1 MVAMSVCR
9 FPAAAALLLFF
20 AAGITGCST
29 TVHQSLG
36 EARIESLIA
45 RMTVEEKVGQLSL
58 YAPAGVDIVAN
69 PQAAKQ
75 SVDQQLADIRAGRV
89 TGLFNDEG
97 LEGKRQAQQAAVN
110 ESRLG
115 IPLIFGAD
123 IIHGFRTVFPVP
135 LAESASWEPAL
146 AERTARASAQEA
158 SADGFRWTFAPM
170 VDIARDA
177 RWGRGVEGA
186 GEDVYL
192 GRQFAASRVHG
203 FQGADLSR
211 ADSMLATPKHF
222 AGYGAAEGGLDYNTV
237 DLSDRTLREVYLP
250 PFRAAIDAGAL
261 SIMSAFNEIGGIP
274 SNANPSL
281 LTGVLRDEWRF
292 QGFVVSDYTAD
303 EELIAHGFAADGR
316 EAARRAFLA
325 GTDVSMQSG
334 LYMKYL
340 PALVAAGEVPKSRL
354 DEAVRRVLRVK
365 TKLGLFDQPFR
376 GLDDKPTGPRFDM
389 AAHQALAR
397 EAATRSIVML
407 KNEGDLLP
415 LPKSGKKI
423 ALIGPF
429 AGTSDLFGPWRIF
442 PDQAPPV
449 GIEDALRSRLSSPDS
464 LTVVRGSDVDAPLE
478 GGIAAAVAAAKDA
491 DVVVLSIGEN
501 EQMSGESRS
510 RSDIEIPKAQQDLAD
525 AVAAT
530 GKPVVILLR
539 NGRALAL
546 EGAVRGANAIVVTWF
561 LGSQTGPAI
570 ADVLFGDANPSG
582 RLPVSFPQTPGQVPY
597 YYSHK
602 RTGRPQL
609 ANAPAQMYKARYLD
623 ATNDALYPFGYGLGY
638 ARVRYDSL
646 ELKSGRMNWNGKLD
660 LRARVT
666 NTGARDAD
674 EVVQLYIG
682 ARAASVTRPVREL
695 KGFRKVRIKPGQTVD
710 VDFTL
715 SRADLM
721 FIGQDLKPTVE
732 SGSFDLWVGPSATQG
747 LKSSFALAPDP
758 ESQSQWQSQVESD

>member
-1 MVAMSVCR
+1 MSVRR
-9 FPAAAALLLFF
+9 FPLLALTLFF
-20 AAGITGCST
+20 LACVAGCT
-29 TVHQSLG
+29 TAVHQSL
-36 EARIESLIA
+36 ADAHIESLIG

-69 PQAAKQ
+69 PQAKQQ
-75 SVDQQLADIRAGRV
+75 SVDQQMADIRAGRV
-89 TGLFNDEG
+89 TGLFNNEG
-97 LEGKRQAQQAAVN
+97 LEGKRRAQDAAVK

-135 LAESASWEPAL
+135 LAEAASWEPAL

-186 GEDVYL
+186 GEDVYV
-192 GRQFAASRVHG
+192 GRQFAAARVRG
-203 FQGADLSR
+203 FQGSDLSR
-211 ADSMLATPKHF
+211 ADAMLATPKHF

-237 DLSDRTLREVYLP
+237 DLSERTLREVYLP
-250 PFRAAIDAGAL
+250 PFRSAIDAGAL

-274 SNANPSL
+274 SNANGAL
-281 LTGVLRDEWRF
+281 LTGVLRKEWRF

-316 EAARRAFLA
+316 EAARRAFMA

-340 PALVAAGEVPKSRL
+340 PGLVASGEVPKSRL
-354 DEAVRRVLRVK
+354 DDAVRRVLRVK
-365 TKLGLFDQPFR
+365 AKLGLFDQPFR
-376 GLDDKPTGPRFDM
+376 GLDKQDGPRFD
-389 AAHQALAR
+389 APAHQALAR
-397 EAATRSIVML
+397 DAASRSIVLL
-407 KNEGDLLP
+407 KNDADLLP
-415 LPKSGKKI
+415 LPRSGKKI

-442 PDQAPPV
+442 PGQEPPV
-449 GIEDALRSRLSSPDS
+449 GIEDAMRSRLASPEL
-464 LTVVRGSDVDAPLE
+464 LTVVRGSDVDAPIA
-478 GGIAAAVAAAKDA
+478 GGIAAAVAAARDA
-491 DVVVLSIGEN
+491 DMVVLSIGEN
-501 EQMSGESRS
+501 EQMSGEARS

-525 AVAAT
+525 AVAAA
-530 GKPVVILLR
+530 GKPVVVLLR

-546 EGAVRGANAIVVTWF
+546 EGGVRHAGAILVTWF

-570 ADVLFGDANPSG
+570 ADVLYGDVNPSG

-609 ANAPAQMYKARYLD
+609 ADAPAQMYKARYLD
-623 ATNDALYPFGYGLGY
+623 ATNEALYPFGYGLGY
-638 ARVRYDSL
+638 AKVRYDALEVQSERMAWDGSL
-646 ELKSGRMNWNGKLD
+646 KV
-660 LRARVT
+660 RARIS
-666 NTGARDAD
+666 NTGRREAE
-674 EVVQLYIG
+674 EVAQLYIG
-682 ARAASVTRPVREL
+682 ARSASVTRPVREL
-695 KGFRKVRIKPGQTVD
+695 KGFHKVRIRPGESVD

-732 SGSFDLWVGPSATQG
+732 SGPFDVWVGPSATQG
-747 LKSSFALAPDP
+747 LKSSFVLAP
-758 ESQSQWQSQVESD
+758 E

>member
-1 MVAMSVCR
+1 MSVR
-9 FPAAAALLLFF
+9 RIPPLALGLLL
-20 AAGITGCST
+20 ACIAGCTT
-29 TVHQSLG
+29 TVQQSVAD
-36 EARIESLIA
+36 ARIESLIG

-75 SVDQQLADIRAGRV
+75 SLEQQMADIRAGRV
-89 TGLFNDEG
+89 TGLFNNEG
-97 LEGKRQAQQAAVN
+97 LEGKRRAQEAAVK

-135 LAESASWEPAL
+135 LAEAASWEPAL

-186 GEDVYL
+186 GEDVYI
-192 GRQFAASRVHG
+192 GRQFAAARVRG
-203 FQGADLSR
+203 FQGNDLSR
-211 ADSMLATPKHF
+211 ADAMLATPKHF

-237 DLSDRTLREVYLP
+237 DLSERTLREVYLP
-250 PFRAAIDAGAL
+250 PFRSAIDAGAL

-274 SNANPSL
+274 SNANAAL
-281 LTGVLRDEWRF
+281 LTGVLRKEWRF

-340 PALVAAGEVPKSRL
+340 PGLVSAGEVPKSRL
-354 DEAVRRVLRVK
+354 DDAVRRVLRVK
-365 TKLGLFDQPFR
+365 AKLGLFDQPFR
-376 GLDDKPTGPRFDM
+376 GLDKQDGPRFD
-389 AAHQALAR
+389 APAHQALAR
-397 EAATRSIVML
+397 EAASRSIVLL
-407 KNEGDLLP
+407 KNDGDLLP
-415 LPKSGKKI
+415 LPRSGKKI

-429 AGTSDLFGPWRIF
+429 AGTTDLFGPWLVF

-449 GIEDALRSRLSSPDS
+449 GIEEAMRSRLASPEL
-464 LTVVRGSDVDAPLE
+464 LTVVRGSDVNAPIA
-478 GGIAAAVAAAKDA
+478 GGIAAAVAAARDA
-491 DVVVLSIGEN
+491 DIVVLSIGEN
-501 EQMSGESRS
+501 EQMSGEARS

-525 AVAAT
+525 AVVAA
-530 GKPVVILLR
+530 GKPVVVLLR

-546 EGAVRGANAIVVTWF
+546 EGGVRQASAILVTWF

-570 ADVLFGDANPSG
+570 ADVLYGDVNPSG

-609 ANAPAQMYKARYLD
+609 PDAPAQMYKARYLD
-623 ATNDALYPFGYGLGY
+623 ATNDALYPFGYGMGY
-638 ARVRYDSL
+638 ARIRYDAL
-646 ELKSGRMNWNGKLD
+646 EVQSSGRMAWDGSLKI
-660 LRARVT
+660 RARIS
-666 NTGARDAD
+666 NTGRREAE

-682 ARAASVTRPVREL
+682 ARSASVTRPVREL
-695 KGFRKVRIKPGQTVD
+695 KGFRKVRIGAGESAD

-732 SGSFDLWVGPSATQG
+732 SGPFDLWVGPSATQG
-747 LKSSFALAPDP
+747 LKSSFVLVP
-758 ESQSQWQSQVESD
+758 E